1 MNLEMINHF
10 NVILVIS
17 REYIVYILLV
27 ISCNEGLFFSCF
39 HQKIVVSR
47 KRLSCYFHSQKRSS
61 VDGIY
66 VTWRVH
72 FLEQVVG
79 VVGHQFDKSFLTKV

>member
-1 MNLEMINHF
+1 MTLEMINHF

-27 ISCNEGLFFSCF
+27 ISCNKSLFFSCF

-47 KRLSCYFHSQKRSS
+47 KKLSCAIFTHRKDPQSMAFTLL
-61 VDGIY
+61 GGFI
-66 VTWRVH
+66 
-72 FLEQVVG
+72 L
-79 VVGHQFDKSFLTKV
+79 

>member
-27 ISCNEGLFFSCF
+27 ISCNEGLFFFCF
-39 HQKIVVSR
+39 HQKIVVS
-47 KRLSCYFHSQKRSS
+47 KKALLCYFHSQKRSS

-72 FLEQVVG
+72 FVG

>member
-27 ISCNEGLFFSCF
+27 ISCNKSLFFSCF

-47 KRLSCYFHSQKRSS
+47 YANFTHRKDPQSMAFTLLGGF
-61 VDGIY
+61 I
-66 VTWRVH
+66 
-72 FLEQVVG
+72 L
-79 VVGHQFDKSFLTKV
+79 